1 MTDRRPKNPWS
12 ILGLLWLVYL
22 LNYLDRQVVFSLLP
36 QLRAELDFSNT
47 QLGLISGLFLWVYS
61 SFSLF
66 AGRLADRV
74 RKDVLIV
81 GSLILW
87 SFATLGGACSSSP
100 GSFLFWRAAV
110 GVSEALYIPAAL
122 ASIAILHSRQTRSR
136 ALSIHQ
142 TAQMIGVGVGGVLGA
157 AIAQRFGWRVTLG
170 VLAAAGLIFSPLL
183 WLKLSRSKALQ
194 RVTAD
199 SQSFLKSKVLL
210 SKSFYWLLTVFTIN
224 CVQVWMFYAWFPL
237 HIYDTL
243 HLSLTQSSFVA
254 TVYLQVSSIVGI
266 ILWGLFADKLVD
278 YWPSIRFLTVA
289 VGILFCA
296 PFGYW
301 AFHSHSL
308 AAIKCA
314 EVGFGFFSAAV
325 TSNLVSAMCD
335 VVESQ
340 NHGFAIGI
348 LNLTGGI
355 GSGIGTF
362 VAGLWMKSLGT
373 ALLMGFVSAI
383 GVLAA
388 VGLWRHVRATF
399 LDRPAM
405 PL

>member
-12 ILGLLWLVYL
+12 ILGFLWFVYL
-22 LNYLDRQVVFSLLP
+22 LNYVDRQVVFSLLP
-36 QLRAELDFSNT
+36 QLRTELHFSDP

-74 RKDVLIV
+74 RKDIIIV

-87 SFATLGGACSSSP
+87 SFATLGGACSTSP
-100 GSFLFWRAAV
+100 GSFLFWRAAM

-122 ASIAILHSRQTRSR
+122 ASIAILYSQQTRSR
-136 ALSIHQ
+136 ALSMHQ

-157 AIAQRFGWRVTLG
+157 AIAQRFGWRTTLG
-170 VLAAAGLIFSPLL
+170 GLAAAGLTFSPLL
-183 WLKLSRSKALQ
+183 WLKLNRSRAVK
-194 RVTAD
+194 RVVAV
-199 SQSFLKSKVLL
+199 SQSSFKSGVFL

-278 YWPSIRFLTVA
+278 SWPLIRFLTV
-289 VGILFCA
+289 VLGILLCA

-301 AFHSHSL
+301 AFYSHSL
-308 AAIKCA
+308 AAIKFS
-314 EVGFGFFSAAV
+314 EVCFGFFSAAV

-335 VVESQ
+335 VVESR

-348 LNLTGGI
+348 LNFTGGI
-355 GSGIGTF
+355 ASGIGTF
-362 VAGLWMKSLGT
+362 ISGLWMKSLGT
-373 ALLMGFVSAI
+373 AVLMGFVSAI
-383 GVLAA
+383 GVLVA
-388 VGLWRHVRATF
+388 VGLWLHVRATF
-399 LDRPAM
+399 VDQPAM
-405 PL
+405 SL